1 MRDMIRLGQVEPVR
15 KRVADATQLLLGDT
29 IVLTDAEWRE
39 PTILPGWTRAMVAT
53 HLARGADA
61 MRETILAV
69 VDGGTDVRYPSPEQR
84 LADLE
89 RGANRSD
96 LDLQIDLDTSAGA
109 LGEAFGLVEDWH
121 VPVRLPLGELPIA
134 AVILARF
141 HEVVLHHLDMNTGFG
156 LSQLDTVSA
165 SWLLQWA
172 ALWVRTRPGQPA
184 VELISESGVRE
195 EVGDRGAPRTVT
207 GSDAELWG
215 WLTGRTD
222 GAALDG
228 TTGLV
233 WPLLG

>member
-15 KRVADATQLLLGDT
+15 KQVADATQLLLGDT
-29 IVLTDAEWRE
+29 IVLTEAEWRE

-69 VDGGTDVRYPSPEQR
+69 VDGRPDAGYPPPDQR

-89 RGANRSD
+89 RGAGRSG

-109 LGEAFGLVEDWH
+109 LGEAFGLVDDWR
-121 VPVRLPLGELPIA
+121 VPVRLPLGEMPVA
-134 AVILARF
+134 AVVVARF
-141 HEVVLHHLDMNTGFG
+141 HEVVLHHLDLNTGFG

-172 ALWVRTRPGQPA
+172 ALWLRTRPGLPA
-184 VELISESGVRE
+184 VELTSESGVRE
-195 EVGDRGAPRTVT
+195 EIGDRAPTRTVT
-207 GSDAELWG
+207 GSDADLWG

-222 GAALDG
+222 GATLNG
-228 TTGLV
+228 TAGLV